1 MKKYIFLIFLSL
13 IVTKIYSQTPGIIST
28 KYIYNYVGDENVIY
42 DSKEGID
49 GGFIIV
55 GADSGWQIK
64 KNEAITKN
72 FGGRPWIVKLDDNG
86 EKVWSRVSLK
96 GIYAHNSSFTSV
108 CTSASGLYVA
118 AGYGGT
124 TSNLLVSAYNASGLL
139 MWDTSYGGS
148 GIDRATSIQSTADG
162 GYILA
167 GFTTSNDG
175 TVTGNHSPG
184 TADIWLVK
192 IDANRN
198 IQWKKCY
205 GGSGA
210 DTAYAILPTPDNGFI
225 VAGASASF
233 NGDLTGNN
241 GLSDGWVFK
250 TDNTGNII
258 WQKNI
263 GGPGHEG
270 FRGIVLNSDDTYTLT
285 GHSGSA
291 SLLSNGI
298 KGRSDVWVIKVAG
311 NNGNTIW
318 SKGYGGTL
326 DEHGLSIQRTQG
338 NGYLVAGFTESSN
351 GDITFNSGGTTD
363 GWLLNLD
370 NDGLLVWQKT
380 IGTTKS
386 DYATKA
392 HYISANNYVVTGF
405 GESPVV
411 TYDSTDGFF
420 VRLGNSA
427 YLRGNLVF
435 PRLINSGIVKAVKP
449 GKEYST
455 VPVNG
460 IYQMDVDTGT
470 YTVSYDPQVQYYSAS
485 ASVVKNIPAYHDT
498 GIVNFNVTA
507 LPAKRDLAISAVA
520 LISARP
526 GFDVFYR
533 LVYKNAGTDTVA
545 NGQIIFNKDSRLNLL
560 YTVPAFTSV
569 SGDTLK
575 WNFTNLKPLD
585 SGSITI
591 RMVVQ
596 SPPAVNI
603 NDTLSSM
610 AIITP
615 VTGDITPTDDT
626 AILKQRVQGPY
637 DPNDKTENLAG
648 RISVQQVS
656 TVSYI
661 NYLVRFQNTGND
673 TAFNISIRDTLD
685 QKLDWSSLQMVSS
698 SHAYQLNIKSQN
710 QLTWNFNN
718 IMLVDSNHNENGSH
732 GFIAYRIKPKNN
744 LVIGDVIK
752 NTASIYFDY
761 NLPVRTN
768 TQETVVVQNSIPQVA
783 QPGITSFKP
792 VAAGSGTTVTIT
804 GTNLTGATAVSFGGI
819 AATSFTVNSAT
830 SITAVV
836 STGASGNV
844 SVTTPGGIA
853 TLAGF
858 TFIPQ
863 PAISSFTPTSAAAG
877 ASITITG
884 ANFTGATAVSFG
896 GVAATSFTVNSS
908 TSITAVVSTGASGNV
923 SVTTPG
929 GIATLAG
936 FTFIPQPTISS
947 FTPTSAAAGASVTI
961 IGTNFTGA
969 IAVSFGGVA
978 ATSFTVNSS
987 TSITVVVGT
996 GASGNVSVTTAGGTA
1011 TRAGFIFIPQPTIS
1025 SFTPA
1030 SAATGTSITITG
1042 TNFTGAT
1049 VVTFGGT
1056 AATSFTVNSSTN
1068 ITAVVGAG
1076 ASGNVSVTTAGGTS
1090 TLAGFTFIPPPT
1102 ISSFTP
1108 ASAATGASITITGTN
1123 FTGATAVNFGGIA
1136 ATSFTINSS
1145 TSITAVVGAGASGNV
1160 SVTTPGGTSTLAGFT
1175 FIPQPAIASFT
1186 PTSGATGASVIITGT
1201 NFTGATAVSFG
1212 GTAATSFTVNSS
1224 TSITAVVGAGASGSV
1239 SVTTPGGMASLA
1251 GFTLIPQPTISS
1263 FTPASGAAGTSITI
1277 TGTNFTEA
1285 TAVSIGGVAAASFVI
1300 NSTTSISAVVGTG
1313 ASGDITV
1320 TTPYG
1325 TATAGRFAFEPSQ
1338 DNNELII
1345 YPNPADE
1352 FVQVKH
1358 PSTEL
1363 PAQLRVIDLAGK
1375 VVKVI
1380 IPERNASETRI
1391 DLKGLQQGIYEVVWS
1406 DRKNKASQKLMLYK

>member
-13 IVTKIYSQTPGIIST
+13 VVTKSFSQTPGIVST
-28 KYIYNYVGDENVIY
+28 KYIYNYVGDENMIY

-86 EKVWSRVSLK
+86 NKVWSRVSLK
-96 GIYAHNSSFTSV
+96 GIYAHNSGFASV
-108 CTSASGLYVA
+108 CTSAGGLYVA

-184 TADIWLVK
+184 IADIWLVK

-210 DTAYAILPTPDNGFI
+210 DTAYAVLPTPDNGFI

-263 GGPGHEG
+263 GGSGHEG
-270 FRGIVLNSDDTYTLT
+270 FRGIVFNSDDTYTLT

-338 NGYLVAGFTESSN
+338 NGYLIAGFTESST
-351 GDITFNSGGTTD
+351 GDITFNYGSTD
-363 GWLLNLD
+363 GWVLNLD
-370 NDGLLVWQKT
+370 NDGSLVWQKT
-380 IGTTKS
+380 IGTTKP

-392 HYISANNYVVTGF
+392 HYISANDYVVTGF
-405 GESPVV
+405 GDSPVV

-435 PRLINSGIVKAVKP
+435 PQLINSGIVKAVKP

-455 VPVNG
+455 IPVNG
-460 IYQMDVDTGT
+460 VYQMDVDTGT

-520 LISARP
+520 LTSARP
-526 GFDVFYR
+526 GFNVFYR

-545 NGQIIFNKDSRLNLL
+545 KGQIIFNKDSRLTLL

-569 SGDTLK
+569 SGDILK

-615 VTGDITPTDDT
+615 VTGDITPADDT
-626 AILKQRVQGPY
+626 ALLKQRVQGPY

-661 NYLVRFQNTGND
+661 NYLIRFQNTGND

-685 QKLDWSSLQMVSS
+685 QKLDWSSLQMVNS

-718 IMLVDSNHNENGSH
+718 IMLVDSNHNENASH

-768 TQETVVVQNSIPQVA
+768 TQETVVVQNSIPQVT
-783 QPGITSFKP
+783 QPGISSFTP
-792 VAAGSGTTVTIT
+792 AAASSGSTVTII
-804 GTNLTGATAVSFGGI
+804 GTNLTGATTISFGGV
-819 AATSFTVNSAT
+819 AATSFTVNSST

-836 STGASGNV
+836 GVGASGSVNVTTPGGSATLAGFIFIPQPTITIFTPTSGATGTSVTITGTNFTGATSVSFGGTAATSFIVNSSTSITAIVGAGASGNV
-844 SVTTPGGIA
+844 SITTPGGTADLTGFAFIPAPTIASFTPTTGPAATSVTITGTNFTGTTGVSFGGTAATSFTVNSSTSITAIVGAGTSGDVSVITPGATA
-853 TLAGF
+853 TLTGF
-858 TFIPQ
+858 TFIHQ
-863 PAISSFTPTSAAAG
+863 PTITSFTPTSGATG
-877 ASITITG
+877 ASVTITG
-884 ANFTGATAVSFG
+884 TNFTETTAVSFG

-908 TSITAVVSTGASGNV
+908 TSITAVV
-923 SVTTPG
+923 G
-929 GIATLAG
+929 G
-936 FTFIPQPTISS
+936 
-947 FTPTSAAAGASVTI
+947 
-961 IGTNFTGA
+961 
-969 IAVSFGGVA
+969 
-978 ATSFTVNSS
+978 
-987 TSITVVVGT
+987 
-996 GASGNVSVTTAGGTA
+996 
-1011 TRAGFIFIPQPTIS
+1011 
-1025 SFTPA
+1025 
-1030 SAATGTSITITG
+1030 
-1042 TNFTGAT
+1042 
-1049 VVTFGGT
+1049 
-1056 AATSFTVNSSTN
+1056 
-1068 ITAVVGAG
+1068 
-1076 ASGNVSVTTAGGTS
+1076 
-1090 TLAGFTFIPPPT
+1090 
-1102 ISSFTP
+1102 
-1108 ASAATGASITITGTN
+1108 
-1123 FTGATAVNFGGIA
+1123 
-1136 ATSFTINSS
+1136 
-1145 TSITAVVGAGASGNV
+1145 GASGNV
-1160 SVTTPGGTSTLAGFT
+1160 SVTTPGGTTTLAGFT
-1175 FIPQPAIASFT
+1175 FIPLPTITSFT
-1186 PTSGATGASVIITGT
+1186 PTSGTTGISITITGT

-1224 TSITAVVGAGASGSV
+1224 TSITTVIGAGASGNV
-1239 SVTTPGGMASLA
+1239 SVTTPGGTTTLS
-1251 GFTLIPQPTISS
+1251 GFIFSVPTAIDPIPGSNLGI
-1263 FTPASGAAGTSITI
+1263 
-1277 TGTNFTEA
+1277 
-1285 TAVSIGGVAAASFVI
+1285 
-1300 NSTTSISAVVGTG
+1300 
-1313 ASGDITV
+1313 
-1320 TTPYG
+1320 
-1325 TATAGRFAFEPSQ
+1325 RF
-1338 DNNELII
+1338 
-1345 YPNPADE
+1345 YPNPTSGSFTIDTLKLTDQWETLEIFDATGRMGFKSMSLRNQTKINVD
-1352 FVQVKH
+1352 VKH
-1358 PSTEL
+1358 FQNGL
-1363 PAQLRVIDLAGK
+1363 YMAL
-1375 VVKVI
+1375 
-1380 IPERNASETRI
+1380 
-1391 DLKGLQQGIYEVVWS
+1391 LK
-1406 DRKNKASQKLMLYK
+1406 RKKGAPVLIKFLKQ